1 MVRAS
6 PNPEAADVLGR
17 DCVPHVP
24 LQAHPLS
31 VILTLDQPPM
41 KFTFKYSL
49 AHQVVCVGLGKQD
62 GLQQELFDML
72 APADLGVA
80 AVSAEGYKQLQ
91 AAGLGT
97 PYR

>member
-1 MVRAS
+1 M
-6 PNPEAADVLGR
+6 
-17 DCVPHVP
+17 
-24 LQAHPLS
+24 
-31 VILTLDQPPM
+31 ILTLDQLQT

-49 AHQVVCVGLGKQD
+49 AHQVVCVALGKRD
-62 GLQQELFDML
+62 DLQQELLDML